1 MANKKFIVPMSGP
14 LGVGDDSEKIGNL
27 SDLTT
32 TDKTN
37 IVSSINEVNNK
48 IIPISQGG
56 TGATTATAARTALE
70 VMTGTSLWGNNSGTQ
85 NTITLSDIY
94 SNYDF
99 IYVQGIDNGVA
110 TCNIFRPVVT
120 NQVSICN
127 WYVTSTANP
136 PDGIYYHGCYLTF
149 IDTTVTFH
157 RNGTYTVKKA
167 ANTADTWL
175 SASDGGGIS
184 ITKII
189 GYKY

>member
-1 MANKKFIVPMSGP
+1 MANKKFIIPMSGP
-14 LGVGDDSEKIGNL
+14 LSVGDDSEKIGNL

-37 IVSSINEVNNK
+37 IVNSINEVNNK

-56 TGATTATAARTALE
+56 TGATTATAARTNLG

-127 WYVTSTANP
+127 WYSTSSTSP
-136 PDGIYYHGCYLTF
+136 VYMYYHGCYLAF
-149 IDTTVTFH
+149 SGTTVTLN
-157 RNGTYTVKKA
+157 RNGTYYLKYDDT
-167 ANTADTWL
+167 DTWL
-175 SASDGGGIS
+175 SAENGGGIY